1 MTLRGIR
8 TTHLLLSGQM
18 SYPVRLEGH
27 QNERLA
33 SVCIITDANTIVE
46 QFVSMHRLSFQFFQH
61 TILYK
66 KKDQRNLRKKRI
78 QYTYAICLG
87 TTEAPFSSLNAPS
100 MSFRK
105 MIAWYIYCLVK

>member
-33 SVCIITDANTIVE
+33 SECIITDANRYICFWSNYFCRKAVGRKLMVE
-46 QFVSMHRLSFQFFQH
+46 KLCVEVCFVENRS
-61 TILYK
+61 
-66 KKDQRNLRKKRI
+66 
-78 QYTYAICLG
+78 
-87 TTEAPFSSLNAPS
+87 
-100 MSFRK
+100 
-105 MIAWYIYCLVK
+105 